1 MGKFWGS
8 EIFGWEI
15 WRFIMKAANQVDVQD
30 VTGIT
35 PETQLLVL
43 GIMSS
48 YEDEEMAEKLDQLPD
63 QARAEIMWWFGR
75 MDAYLR
81 GDL

>member
-1 MGKFWGS
+1 
-8 EIFGWEI
+8 
-15 WRFIMKAANQVDVQD
+15 MKAVKQADVQD

-35 PETQLLVL
+35 PETQLLAL

-48 YEDEEMAEKLDQLPD
+48 FEDEEMVEKLDQLPD

-81 GDL
+81 GNL